1 MNDEIIV
8 RVMTRGEVD
17 LALEWAAGEGWNPG
31 LRDADSFYALD
42 PHGFFL
48 GLLHGKPVGCISA
61 VAYDDQFGFIGLY
74 IVKPEFRA
82 KGHGIQLFR
91 AGMKYLGNRN
101 VGLDAVLAQ
110 QQNYEK
116 SGFKTAYRNIRFTG
130 AGGGDETEPDVLDLG
145 SFPDDEVLAYDRS
158 VFSAPRPRFLEHWL
172 EPPKGAALGIRENHK
187 LAGYGV
193 VRACRNGFRIGPL
206 FADTPAGADK
216 LFQALRRHV
225 PESASLFLDAPEANK
240 EAMALVQ
247 RHGLTKVFET
257 ARMYTRKSPPIP
269 LHKVFG
275 VTSLE
280 LG

>member
-17 LALEWAAGEGWNPG
+17 LAIDWAAGEGWNPG
-31 LRDADSFYALD
+31 LHDADSFYALD

-48 GLLHGKPVGCISA
+48 GLLHGKPVGCIAA
-61 VAYDDQFGFIGLY
+61 VAYDDQLGFIGLY
-74 IVKPEFRA
+74 IVKPEYRA
-82 KGHGIQLFR
+82 KGHGLQLFR

-101 VGLDAVLAQ
+101 IGLHSVFAQ
-110 QQNYEK
+110 QQYYEK
-116 SGFKTAYRNIRFTG
+116 SGFKSVHRSIRFTG
-130 AGGGDETEPDVLDLG
+130 VGGGDETEPDVVDLG
-145 SFPDDEVLAYDRS
+145 SFADEEVLAYDRS
-158 VFSAPRPRFLEHWL
+158 VFIAPRARFLEHWL
-172 EPPKGAALGIRENHK
+172 EPPRGAALGIRENNK

-193 VRACRNGFRIGPL
+193 VRACRHGYRIGPL

-225 PESASLFLDAPEANK
+225 PESASFFLDVPEPNK
-240 EAMALVQ
+240 EAVTLVQ
-247 RHGLTKVFET
+247 RHGMTKVFET

-275 VTSLE
+275 ATTLE